1 MKVEGSSL
9 EATRPVQGHASPP
22 LLLLEDR
29 LPVALSARLGQV
41 LVRVLNQLRQRV
53 WVHLSISFNLCHD
66 GELSCY

>member
-9 EATRPVQGHASPP
+9 VATRAVQGSASPP

-41 LVRVLNQLRQRV
+41 LVGVLNQLRHRV
-53 WVHLSISFNLCHD
+53 WVHRGISFNVCHD
-66 GELSCY
+66 GEMTCG